1 MNCVSL
7 GWVRTEAM
15 EELLLSDG
23 NDPSTRI
30 PVGRMGTPDDI
41 GGICVFVA
49 SEKASYVNG
58 ATVWA
63 DGGGGF

>member
-1 MNCVSL
+1 
-7 GWVRTEAM
+7 M
-15 EELLLSDG
+15 EDLLLSDG

-41 GGICVFVA
+41 GGICVFLA
-49 SEKASYVNG
+49 SEAASYVNG